1 MELFLRIHAFGYLAN
16 NHIINGLP
24 ILVNYSKIQ
33 EKRRNLKTKETD
45 NQQADISVEEIVD
58 NLTLFDDDL
67 MSIVF
72 DANIPATE
80 LMLKII
86 LERNDIKVISV
97 VGQKELKNPIVGGR
111 NLRLDILAKDG
122 QGEHFNVEVQR
133 KNSGADERRAR
144 FHSSMID
151 SRMLKKKQDFKDLKD
166 SYMIM
171 ITQNDYFGNGLPI
184 YTVNRHIEEL
194 DTRFKD
200 GAHIVYV
207 NGSYRGNDP
216 IGRLMHD
223 FNCKKSKHMY
233 HKELA
238 DGVKHFKEEGGR
250 SVVCEAVEEYAKR
263 KAEEAAEAAAK
274 TAAVKATV
282 EDAVSYRMDKK
293 MIINRLNEKYGITK
307 EEAEKVY
314 DFYAKQ
320 TV

>member
-1 MELFLRIHAFGYLAN
+1 MN
-16 NHIINGLP
+16 
-24 ILVNYSKIQ
+24 
-33 EKRRNLKTKETD
+33 TKEVNT
-45 NQQADISVEEIVD
+45 QQADTSIEEIVD

-80 LMLKII
+80 LLLRII

-97 VGQKELKNPIVGGR
+97 VGQKELKNPVVGGR
-111 NLRLDILAKDG
+111 NIRLDILAEDR
-122 QGEHFNVEVQR
+122 QGEQFNVEVQR
-133 KNSGADERRAR
+133 KDSGAIERRAR

-171 ITQNDYFGNGLPI
+171 ITQNDYFDNGLPV

-194 DTRFKD
+194 NTCFKD
-200 GAHIVYV
+200 GSHIVYV

-223 FNCKKSKHMY
+223 FSCKKSKDMY

-250 SVVCEAVEEYAKR
+250 SMVCEAVEEYAEK
-263 KAEEAAEAAAK
+263 KAKEAAIKEAI
-274 TAAVKATV
+274 KAGFAYGADK
-282 EDAVSYRMDKK
+282 EDVITRV
-293 MIINRLNEKYGITK
+293 NREFGIAI
-307 EEAEKVY
+307 EEAEKLY
-314 DFYAKQ
+314 NAYAKSIA
-320 TV
+320 